1 MKLGPIEIVILLA
14 IVAGLVFMVRRW
26 LASRQWRG
34 RGPVPRPFALV

>member
-26 LASRQWRG
+26 LASRQ
-34 RGPVPRPFALV
+34 